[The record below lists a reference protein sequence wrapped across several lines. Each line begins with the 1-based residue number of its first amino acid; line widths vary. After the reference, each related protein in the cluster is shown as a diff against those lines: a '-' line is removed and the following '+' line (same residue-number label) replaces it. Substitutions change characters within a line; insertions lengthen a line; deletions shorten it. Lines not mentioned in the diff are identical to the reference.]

1 MELSELYSAFR
12 EGRPSALPPLA
23 LQYADYAYWQR
34 EWMSNDVFAA
44 QTQYWRATLA
54 GLPPLLELPT
64 DRPRLPVQSYRG
76 AHEQF
81 SVALP
86 IADQLAAL
94 GRKSGT
100 TLFMTLL
107 AAFDI
112 LLGRYSGRTDIP
124 VGTPAANR
132 SHPELE
138 FLIGFFTNHLVLRA
152 DLSGDPGFTN
162 LLEQVREI
170 ALKAYAHQDVPF
182 DYLVEQLHPA
192 RSLSYAPLFQVMFA
206 LQDAP
211 PVTMQLPDIEVTR
224 LPHQQSTTK
233 FDLVL
238 SLTETAAGLSGE
250 LEYSIDLFDHST
262 IERMLEHYGRLLEAI
277 VAHPEERISC
287 YELLGQEERRQ
298 IVVEWNRNQQPF
310 PQDLT
315 LHGLFERQAERSPQ
329 VIALVFTTCSAR
341 ASGRKR
347 GSVFVSNVRWT

>member
-1 MELSELYSAFR
+1 QIVDPPESFVVRQQRTHSTDGLSVLINQEFNDPFDLASDALFRVLLIEEGPDHVLVFKLHQSITDRWSWGVLMMELHELYSAFR
-12 EGRPSALPPLA
+12 EGLPSPLPPLG
-23 LQYADYAYWQR
+23 LQYGDYAYWQR
-34 EWMSNDVFAA
+34 EWMRSEVFAA

-182 DYLVEQLHPA
+182 
-192 RSLSYAPLFQVMFA
+192 
-206 LQDAP
+206 
-211 PVTMQLPDIEVTR
+211 
-224 LPHQQSTTK
+224 
-233 FDLVL
+233 
-238 SLTETAAGLSGE
+238 
-250 LEYSIDLFDHST
+250 
-262 IERMLEHYGRLLEAI
+262 
-277 VAHPEERISC
+277 
-287 YELLGQEERRQ
+287 
-298 IVVEWNRNQQPF
+298 
-310 PQDLT
+310 
-315 LHGLFERQAERSPQ
+315 
-329 VIALVFTTCSAR
+329 
-341 ASGRKR
+341 
-347 GSVFVSNVRWT
+347 